1 MRIGFDYFNTVSQDP
16 QTFAVICRSLM
27 TSGIEVYIISAVGE
41 KRLAKSGGLE
51 GYKREIE
58 ALGVPH
64 SGLRILE
71 FVDSKEVPA
80 LKAEACVELGIK
92 FMVDD
97 RKDTCEELRAR
108 GILALNILKPLK
120 QKSDCCGAEVVV
132 SHGCDDDMGHYG
144 RKCDCADR
152 GGVTSHY
159 ECRGCGKV
167 CDTK

>member
-1 MRIGFDYFNTVSQDP
+1 MKIAFDYFNTISQDP
-16 QTFAVICRSLM
+16 QTFAVICHSLI
-27 TSGIEVYIISAVGE
+27 TSGVKVYIISAVGE

-64 SGLRILE
+64 SGLRILQ
-71 FVDSKEVPA
+71 FKDSKEVPA
-80 LKAEACVELGIK
+80 LKAKACVELGIK

-97 RKDTCEELRAR
+97 RKDTCEELR
-108 GILALNILKPLK
+108 LK

-144 RKCDCADR
+144 RACDCADR
-152 GGVTSHY
+152 RGVTSHY